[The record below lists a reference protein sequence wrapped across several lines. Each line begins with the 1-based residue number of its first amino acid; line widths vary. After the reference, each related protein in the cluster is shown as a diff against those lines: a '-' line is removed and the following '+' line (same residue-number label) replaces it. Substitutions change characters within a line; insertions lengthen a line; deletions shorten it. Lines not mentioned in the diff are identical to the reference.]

1 MFDRYLVPTKGECM
15 KRNDL
20 LNDIL
25 PRDFQEIIELAQML
39 WQRHPI
45 PVQLFLA
52 MCFNLIIAPAVY
64 AAADEDLT
72 KKAAWGLSL
81 LGLVIIALAIYLFV
95 VIFQPER
102 F

>member
-1 MFDRYLVPTKGECM
+1 MKG
-15 KRNDL
+15 NDL
-20 LNDIL
+20 LNDVL
-25 PRDFQEIIELAQML
+25 PRDFKETIELAQML

-45 PVQLFLA
+45 PVQLFLLV
-52 MCFNLIIAPAVY
+52 MCLNLIIAPAVY
-64 AAADEDLT
+64 AAADEGLT

-81 LGLVIIALAIYLFV
+81 LGLVIVGLAVYLFV

>member
-1 MFDRYLVPTKGECM
+1 M
-15 KRNDL
+15 KRNEL
-20 LNDIL
+20 LNDLL
-25 PRDFQEIIELAQML
+25 PRDFQEIIELGQML

-45 PVQLFLA
+45 PVQLFLV

-64 AAADEDLT
+64 AAANEGLT

-81 LGLVIIALAIYLFV
+81 LGLAVIGLAVYLIV
-95 VIFQPER
+95 VIVQPER

>member
-1 MFDRYLVPTKGECM
+1 M
-15 KRNDL
+15 KRNDW
-20 LNDIL
+20 LNDVF

-45 PVQLFLA
+45 PVQLFLV
-52 MCFNLIIAPAVY
+52 MCFNAIIAPAVY
-64 AAADEDLT
+64 AAASEDLT
-72 KKAAWGLSL
+72 RKAVWGLSL
-81 LGLVIIALAIYLFV
+81 LGLVVIALSIYLFV

>member
-1 MFDRYLVPTKGECM
+1 M

-20 LNDIL
+20 LNDIF
-25 PRDFQEIIELAQML
+25 PRDFQEIIELVPML

-45 PVQLFLA
+45 PVQLFLV
-52 MCFNLIIAPAVY
+52 MCFNAIIAPAAY
-64 AAADEDLT
+64 AAAGEDLT
-72 KKAAWGLSL
+72 RKAVWGLSL
-81 LGLVIIALAIYLFV
+81 LGLVIIALSIYLFV

>member
-1 MFDRYLVPTKGECM
+1 M
-15 KRNDL
+15 KRNAL
-20 LNDIL
+20 LNNVFS
-25 PRDFQEIIELAQML
+25 REFQEIIELGQML

-45 PVQLFLA
+45 PAQLFLV

-64 AAADEDLT
+64 AAADEGLT

-81 LGLVIIALAIYLFV
+81 LGLVIVGLAVYLIL

>member
-1 MFDRYLVPTKGECM
+1 MKG
-15 KRNDL
+15 KDW
-20 LNDIL
+20 LNDVL
-25 PRDFQEIIELAQML
+25 PRDFKEIIDLGKML

-45 PVQLFLA
+45 PVQLFLV

-64 AAADEDLT
+64 AAADEGLT

-81 LGLVIIALAIYLFV
+81 LGFVIVGLAVYLIV

>member
-1 MFDRYLVPTKGECM
+1 M

-20 LNDIL
+20 LNDIF

-45 PVQLFLA
+45 PVQLFLI
-52 MCFNLIIAPAVY
+52 MCFNAIIAPAVY
-64 AAADEDLT
+64 AVGGEDLT
-72 KKAAWGLSL
+72 RKAVWGLSL
-81 LGLVIIALAIYLFV
+81 LGLVIIALSIYLFV

>member
-1 MFDRYLVPTKGECM
+1 M
-15 KRNDL
+15 KRNDW
-20 LNDIL
+20 LNDIF
-25 PRDFQEIIELAQML
+25 PRDFQEIIELGQML
-39 WQRHPI
+39 WQRRPI
-45 PVQLFLA
+45 PVQLFLV

-64 AAADEDLT
+64 AAADESLT

-81 LGLVIIALAIYLFV
+81 LGLVIVGLAVYLIV

>member
-1 MFDRYLVPTKGECM
+1 M

-20 LNDIL
+20 LNDVF
-25 PRDFQEIIELAQML
+25 PRDFQEIIELGQML
-39 WQRHPI
+39 WHRHPI
-45 PVQLFLA
+45 PVQLFLI

-64 AAADEDLT
+64 AAADESLT

-81 LGLVIIALAIYLFV
+81 LGLAIVGLAVYLIV
-95 VIFQPER
+95 VIFQPEK

>member
-1 MFDRYLVPTKGECM
+1 M
-15 KRNDL
+15 KRNDW
-20 LNDIL
+20 LNDVF
-25 PRDFQEIIELAQML
+25 PRDFKEIIELRQML

-45 PVQLFLA
+45 PVQLFLV

-64 AAADEDLT
+64 AAADEGLT
-72 KKAAWGLSL
+72 KKNAWGLSL
-81 LGLVIIALAIYLFV
+81 LAFVIVGLAVYLIV

>member
-1 MFDRYLVPTKGECM
+1 M
-15 KRNDL
+15 KRNDG
-20 LNDIL
+20 LNDVL
-25 PRDFQEIIELAQML
+25 PRDFQEIIELGQML

-45 PVQLFLA
+45 PVQLFLV

-64 AAADEDLT
+64 AAADVGLT
-72 KKAAWGLSL
+72 RKAAWGLSL
-81 LGLVIIALAIYLFV
+81 LGLVIVGLAVYLIV

>member
-1 MFDRYLVPTKGECM
+1 M
-15 KRNDL
+15 KQNDL

-25 PRDFQEIIELAQML
+25 PRDFQQIIELGQML

-45 PVQLFLA
+45 PVQLFLV

-64 AAADEDLT
+64 ATADEGLT

-81 LGLVIIALAIYLFV
+81 LDFVIVGLAVYLIV

>member
-1 MFDRYLVPTKGECM
+1 M

-20 LNDIL
+20 LTDVFST
-25 PRDFQEIIELAQML
+25 DFQEIIELGQML

-45 PVQLFLA
+45 PVQLFLV
-52 MCFNLIIAPAVY
+52 MCFNSIIAPAAY
-64 AAADEDLT
+64 AAADEGLT

-81 LGLVIIALAIYLFV
+81 LGLAIVGLAVYLIV
-95 VIFQPER
+95 VIFQPEK

>member
-1 MFDRYLVPTKGECM
+1 M
-15 KRNDL
+15 KRNDW
-20 LNDIL
+20 LNEVFPIE
-25 PRDFQEIIELAQML
+25 FQEIIELAQML

-52 MCFNLIIAPAVY
+52 MCFNAIIAPAVY
-64 AAADEDLT
+64 AAAGEDLT
-72 KKAAWGLSL
+72 RKAVWGLSL
-81 LGLVIIALAIYLFV
+81 LGLVIVGLAVYLIV

>member
-1 MFDRYLVPTKGECM
+1 M

-20 LNDIL
+20 LNDVL

-39 WQRHPI
+39 WRRHPI
-45 PVQLFLA
+45 PVQLFLV

-64 AAADEDLT
+64 AADESLT
-72 KKAAWGLSL
+72 KKAAWGLSM
-81 LGLVIIALAIYLFV
+81 LGLVIVGLAIYLFV

>member
-1 MFDRYLVPTKGECM
+1 M
-15 KRNDL
+15 KRNDW
-20 LNDIL
+20 LNDIF
-25 PRDFQEIIELAQML
+25 PRDFQEIIEVGQML

-45 PVQLFLA
+45 PVQLFLV

-64 AAADEDLT
+64 AAADEGLT
-72 KKAAWGLSL
+72 RKAAWGLSL
-81 LGLVIIALAIYLFV
+81 LGLVIVGLAVYLIL

>member
-1 MFDRYLVPTKGECM
+1 M

-20 LNDIL
+20 LNDIFL
-25 PRDFQEIIELAQML
+25 RNFQEIIELGQML
-39 WQRHPI
+39 RQRHPI
-45 PVQLFLA
+45 SVQLFLV

-64 AAADEDLT
+64 AAAGEGLT

-81 LGLVIIALAIYLFV
+81 LGLVTLGLAVYLFV

>member
-1 MFDRYLVPTKGECM
+1 M

-20 LNDIL
+20 LNDVF
-25 PRDFQEIIELAQML
+25 PKDFQQIMELGQML

-45 PVQLFLA
+45 PVQLFLV

-81 LGLVIIALAIYLFV
+81 LGFAIVGLAVYLIV

>member
-1 MFDRYLVPTKGECM
+1 M

-20 LNDIL
+20 LNEVS
-25 PRDFQEIIELAQML
+25 PREFQEIIDLGQML

-64 AAADEDLT
+64 AAADEGLT
-72 KKAAWGLSL
+72 RKAAWGLSL
-81 LGLVIIALAIYLFV
+81 LGLVIVGLAVYLIV

>member
-1 MFDRYLVPTKGECM
+1 M
-15 KRNDL
+15 KRNNL
-20 LNDIL
+20 LNDVL
-25 PRDFQEIIELAQML
+25 LREFQEIIEFKKML
-39 WQRHPI
+39 WQRHPM
-45 PVQLFLA
+45 PVQLFLV

-64 AAADEDLT
+64 AAADEGLT

-81 LGLVIIALAIYLFV
+81 LGLVIVGLAVYLIV